1 MLQAKKYPSVKLT
14 IQTNKTPMQ
23 TKHGLT
29 IFFSIVLL
37 TLYRCMSTFAGFFY
51 CCLVL
56 VPFVIFAVL
65 KILNDSA
72 KAKKNKLLDVTVET
86 KTNAQIEKE
95 KLDKDVAEIKEFM
108 KRNER
113 EKFRGEE

>member
-14 IQTNKTPMQ
+14 IQTNKSHMQ

-29 IFFSIVLL
+29 IFFAIVLL
-37 TLYRCMSTFAGFFY
+37 TLYRSMPTFIGFFY

-72 KAKKNKLLDVTVET
+72 KAKKNKVLDVIET

-95 KLDKDVAEIKEFM
+95 KLDMDVAEIKEFM
-108 KRNER
+108 KSNER
-113 EKFRGEE
+113 EKFRGEV